1 MCVLF
6 PPLFLSHVLSCFP
19 SPGLLALSS
28 SVLLLYMELLS
39 DQTPRAPL
47 FIPASLSVR
56 HPRPVAEVLLYGVEN
71 ANSDSQHGLRN
82 ENLYLVL
89 YEVDYERLHVSVRG
103 H

>member
-28 SVLLLYMELLS
+28 SVLLLYMALLS

-47 FIPASLSVR
+47 FTLASLSVR